1 MSEFDFGHGGVILF
15 FVISIFNFNVL
26 VVCFD
31 VGDKNKVQ
39 DERTSADLPTESIP
53 RYTAEQQ
60 VANLKV
66 HLAEN

>member
-1 MSEFDFGHGGVILF
+1 MGVILF

-39 DERTSADLPTESIP
+39 DERTSADLPTEPIA